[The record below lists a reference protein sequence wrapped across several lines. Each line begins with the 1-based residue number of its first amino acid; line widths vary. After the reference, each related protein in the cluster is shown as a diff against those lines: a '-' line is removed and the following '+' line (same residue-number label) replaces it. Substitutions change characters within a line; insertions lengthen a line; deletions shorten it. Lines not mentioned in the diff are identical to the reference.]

1 MLEYG
6 QPLHSFDYDRLRK
19 KQIIVRRAK
28 EGESFYTLDG
38 TERKL
43 TAAMLTIADG
53 ERTVAVAGVM
63 GGLNS
68 QVTESTTS
76 ILLEAASFKAASIH
90 STGRQLGL
98 TSEASMRFERGIS
111 AGLTIPALRH
121 ATQLIAELGGGKVA
135 AGIIDVY
142 PGKKENK
149 PIALTPEK
157 VARVL
162 GIEYSLDQILKALTA
177 LGIECKTDGSQVSAV
192 APYWRSDIRLDVD
205 LIEEVARVIGYDK
218 IPMTMLSVPIP
229 RQDPSAAI
237 GLRKKIRHS
246 LTGCGFV
253 EINSYSLTS
262 LEMLSNLSPDRRPP
276 EPAPLRVVKP
286 LTVEQEYLR
295 PDLRA
300 NLLAALAFNRKHED
314 GGIRLYE
321 LGRVYLP
328 RQNDLPAEPDMLCG
342 IMSGPRTVRSWLG
355 ADGALDFYDVK
366 GVVEGLFAALGIDIG
381 FQNSHDEGLHPARQ
395 AAITV
400 DKDGQ
405 TTGIGVLG
413 EIHPKV
419 ADAFEIAGPVGLF
432 EINVTGL
439 VPLAGT
445 YKVFQSIPRFPS
457 IVRDIALV
465 VDAGVTNKQILDVIK
480 GFSLVGEVVLFD
492 VYSGKQVAAGKKS
505 LAYRLVYQSPDH
517 TLTDEEVSKVQ
528 TQILAKLTKELGA
541 TLRA

>member
-1 MLEYG
+1 
-6 QPLHSFDYDRLRK
+6 
-19 KQIIVRRAK
+19 
-28 EGESFYTLDG
+28 
-38 TERKL
+38 
-43 TAAMLTIADG
+43 
-53 ERTVAVAGVM
+53 
-63 GGLNS
+63 
-68 QVTESTTS
+68 
-76 ILLEAASFKAASIH
+76 
-90 STGRQLGL
+90 
-98 TSEASMRFERGIS
+98 
-111 AGLTIPALRH
+111 
-121 ATQLIAELGGGKVA
+121 
-135 AGIIDVY
+135 
-142 PGKKENK
+142 
-149 PIALTPEK
+149 
-157 VARVL
+157 
-162 GIEYSLDQILKALTA
+162 
-177 LGIECKTDGSQVSAV
+177 
-192 APYWRSDIRLDVD
+192 
-205 LIEEVARVIGYDK
+205 
-218 IPMTMLSVPIP
+218 
-229 RQDPSAAI
+229 
-237 GLRKKIRHS
+237 
-246 LTGCGFV
+246 
-253 EINSYSLTS
+253 
-262 LEMLSNLSPDRRPP
+262 MLSNLSPEHRPP

-366 GVVEGLFAALGIDIG
+366 GVVERLFAALGIDIG

-395 AAITV
+395 AAITF

-405 TTGIGVLG
+405 STGIGVLG
-413 EIHPKV
+413 ELHPKV

-445 YKVFQSIPRFPS
+445 YKVFQAIPRFPS

-480 GFSLVGEVVLFD
+480 GFSLVSEVVLFD
-492 VYSGKQVAAGKKS
+492 VYSGKQVTAGKKS

-517 TLTDEEVSKVQ
+517 TLTDEEVGKVQ
-528 TQILAKLTKELGA
+528 AQILAKLAKAMGA